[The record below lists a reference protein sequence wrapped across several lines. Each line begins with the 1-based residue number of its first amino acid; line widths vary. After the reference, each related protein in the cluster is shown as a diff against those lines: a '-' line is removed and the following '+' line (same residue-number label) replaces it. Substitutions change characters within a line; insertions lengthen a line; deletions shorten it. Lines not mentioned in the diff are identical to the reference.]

1 MVIIDNIDILDKL
14 YIKDS
19 IDIIYD
25 IFLYYK
31 YIQVYRLSHY
41 TNLLVIFNPT
51 SAPYAVLPSWSQWPF
66 AIMAQNG
73 HNMGIF

>member
-19 IDIIYD
+19 FYIIYD

-31 YIQVYRLSHY
+31 YIQVYKAIVLYQSFGNFFY
-41 TNLLVIFNPT
+41 PSNKVTNYFINSKELLNISIIN
-51 SAPYAVLPSWSQWPF
+51 L
-66 AIMAQNG
+66 
-73 HNMGIF
+73 